1 MKRRLKQWPEIVVR
15 TLLDNPEIVKIYII
29 PAVLFFLDFILRVV
43 LDVELIDAGADMA
56 LLAVA
61 TFVSLLVE
69 NSGEKQDYT
78 PVIVVF
84 VLIFLI
90 LWIACLRIVS
100 MQNPLLLFYFDF
112 RLILSWFVGI
122 AAFIL
127 SGIIANLV
135 MRDSR
140 GPAVQ

>member
-84 VLIFLI
+84 VSPHLSTPLTKSGVFE
-90 LWIACLRIVS
+90 ATVVS
-100 MQNPLLLFYFDF
+100 
-112 RLILSWFVGI
+112 R
-122 AAFIL
+122 
-127 SGIIANLV
+127 
-135 MRDSR
+135 SR
-140 GPAVQ
+140 VNFKLPGPMITVP